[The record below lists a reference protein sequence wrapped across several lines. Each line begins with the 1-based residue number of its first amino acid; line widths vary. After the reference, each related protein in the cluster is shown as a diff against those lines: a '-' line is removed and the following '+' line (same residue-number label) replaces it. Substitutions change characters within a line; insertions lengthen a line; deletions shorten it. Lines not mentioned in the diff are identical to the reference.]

1 MTLTPMQK
9 RYLLF
14 LGGCIPTRLA
24 LTAVAKYISPQ
35 YLPYLGLVTLA
46 IAIGFLYLYFTGK
59 RQTGFETQG
68 APIWWMRFR
77 FMHGLL
83 YLLFSVLAFMRY
95 KNAYIVLLVD
105 TIIGLGLFLNHHNT
119 FGKSIAKI

>member
-1 MTLTPMQK
+1 MTPLQK
-9 RYLLF
+9 RFIMF

-24 LTAVAKYISPQ
+24 LTALAKYIPPH

-59 RQTGFETQG
+59 RQTGPETQG
-68 APIWWMRFR
+68 APIWWMKFR
-77 FMHGLL
+77 ALHGLL
-83 YLLFSVLAFMRY
+83 YLLFSGLAFMRY

-105 TIIGLGLFLNHHNT
+105 TIIGLGLFLMHHLY
-119 FGKSIAKI
+119 FC